1 MRVDGERQ
9 NMIDF
14 MRLFLEKRSSSF
26 FQVIMAEKNS
36 PSFPKILRIY
46 TVYRR
51 SLKINRP
58 LEHKN
63 RFQINK

>member
-14 MRLFLEKRSSSF
+14 MELFLEKRSSSF

-36 PSFPKILRIY
+36 PSFPKILRI
-46 TVYRR
+46 
-51 SLKINRP
+51 
-58 LEHKN
+58 
-63 RFQINK
+63 